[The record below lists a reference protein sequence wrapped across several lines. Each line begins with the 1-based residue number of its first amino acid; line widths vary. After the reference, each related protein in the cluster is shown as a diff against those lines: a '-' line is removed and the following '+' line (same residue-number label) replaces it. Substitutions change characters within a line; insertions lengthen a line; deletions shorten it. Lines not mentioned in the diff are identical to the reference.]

1 MEGWGD
7 FMSKATA
14 IAKDAAKDAAIA
26 QERGSQLF
34 DSLSSSITQARRAR
48 GQPSLPLHARAC
60 VDRRG
65 AGAQVMAA
73 TPQQL
78 SK

>member
-34 DSLSSSITQARRAR
+34 DSLSNSVTQARVRSA
-48 GQPSLPLHARAC
+48 QPAPACARAC
-60 VDRRG
+60 
-65 AGAQVMAA
+65 
-73 TPQQL
+73 
-78 SK
+78 